1 MNLLLIGSGGREH
14 ALAWKLKQSP
24 RLDQLFVAPGNAGIE
39 AVATCVALDI
49 ADHGA
54 VARFCKDND
63 IGLVIVGPEA
73 PLVAGLTDDLEA
85 EGLIVF
91 GPSRAAAQLEGSK
104 GFTKDLCARAN
115 IPTAVYARFSQAAPA
130 KAYLAGQPLPIVI
143 KADGLAAGKGVV
155 IAETKDEA
163 EAAIDACFSG
173 AFGDAGAEL
182 VIEEF
187 LRGEEASF
195 FVLVDG
201 QTVLPLITAQD
212 HKRAFDGDQGP
223 NTGGMGAYSPL
234 DELEPGEISDMA
246 KLIFPPVLKRLAES
260 GTPFRGLL
268 YAGLM
273 LTPEGVKV
281 LEFNCRFGD
290 PEVQAVIPTVSEDP
304 LEMML
309 AVAEGRLVRWELDHR
324 VTSVDWRKLSNKKH
338 AVSVVVAAEG
348 YPSDYQKGMR
358 IEHLPDET
366 GDVIT
371 FHADTTIKGG
381 KLVTSG
387 GRVLAVTGIGSTHED
402 AVETAYIAVE
412 EVDFKGLRYRKDIGR
427 SIG

>member
-1 MNLLLIGSGGREH
+1 MKILIVGSGGREH
-14 ALAWKLKQSP
+14 ALAWACSRSGLKP
-24 RLDQLFVAPGNAGIE
+24 DIFCALGNGG
-39 AVATCVALDI
+39 TTRI
-49 ADHGA
+49 A
-54 VARFCKDND
+54 RNID
-63 IGLVIVGPEA
+63 IGAENLDNLVGFVKREKIDLTVIGPEA
-73 PLVAGLTDDLEA
+73 PLVDGLADK
-85 EGLIVF
+85 LIKDGYLVF
-91 GPSRAAAQLEGSK
+91 GPTSGAARIEGSK
-104 GFTKDLCARAN
+104 SFAKQLMSETG
-115 IPTAVYARFSQAAPA
+115 IPTAGYAIFTEFDKARKYIQENPKALVVKAA
-130 KAYLAGQPLPIVI
+130 
-143 KADGLAAGKGVV
+143 GLAAGKGVTV
-155 IAETKDEA
+155 CLDSQEAILVA
-163 EAAIDACFSG
+163 EAMLLKCK
-173 AFGDAGAEL
+173 FGQ
-182 VIEEF
+182 
-187 LRGEEASF
+187 ASREI
-195 FVLVDG
+195 VVEDCICGKEMSLMALVDDEDFLL
-201 QTVLPLITAQD
+201 LPPSRD
-212 HKRAFDGDQGP
+212 HKRALDNDQGP

-387 GRVLAVTGIGSTHED
+387 GRVLAVTGIGSTH
-402 AVETAYIAVE
+402 
-412 EVDFKGLRYRKDIGR
+412 
-427 SIG
+427 